1 MNLSMLATAIAV
13 EVRKAAASR
22 VLTSTTVLLIT
33 GVAALAAATTA
44 AAGSGND
51 QLAAKL
57 GPLAAEGGWPA
68 VLNVATQVT
77 AAAGLLAFGIGLSW
91 MFGRE
96 FTDGTITGLFGLPVN
111 RPVLAL
117 AKLLV
122 FLLWAAMASAMLT
135 LAVALIGLAVIRQA
149 PQPADW
155 AGLGRLLALAAMTG
169 ALAVPAA
176 WAATLGRGLL
186 PAIATIVGLMAVTQI
201 IVVVGTDGGWFAPAA
216 PALWALQPDTV
227 APGQLLLAAVF
238 PLAFSLLT
246 LHAWHRLQLDR

>member
-1 MNLSMLATAIAV
+1 MNLSMLATAVAV
-13 EVRKAAASR
+13 EGRKAAASR
-22 VLTSTTVLLIT
+22 VLTSSAILLIV

-44 AAGSGND
+44 AAGSGNE

-57 GPLAAEGGWPA
+57 GPLAATGGWPA

-77 AAAGLLAFGIGLSW
+77 AAAGLLAYGVGLSW

-96 FTDGTITGLFGLPVN
+96 FTDGTVTGLFGLPVT
-111 RPVLAL
+111 RPALAL
-117 AKLLV
+117 AKLVV
-122 FLLWAAMASAMLT
+122 FLLWGAATAVALT
-135 LAVALIGLAVIRQA
+135 LAVGLVGFAVTGQL
-149 PQPADW
+149 PQPGDV
-155 AGLGRLLALAAMTG
+155 AGLGRLLALAVMTA

-201 IVVVGTDGGWFAPAA
+201 VVVAGAGGGWFPPAA
-216 PALWALQPDTV
+216 PALWALLPATV
-227 APGQLLLAAVF
+227 GGAELLFAAFF
-238 PLAFSLLT
+238 PLLFGGLT

>member
-1 MNLSMLATAIAV
+1 MKLSMLATAVAV
-13 EVRKAAASR
+13 EGRKAAASR
-22 VLTSTTVLLIT
+22 VLTSTTILLIV

-44 AAGSGND
+44 AASSGNE

-57 GPLAAEGGWPA
+57 GPLATDGGWPA

-77 AAAGLLAFGIGLSW
+77 AAAGLLAFGVGLSW

-96 FTDGTITGLFGLPVN
+96 FTDGTITGLFGLPVT
-111 RPVLAL
+111 RPAL
-117 AKLLV
+117 AAAKLVV
-122 FLLWAAMASAMLT
+122 FLLWAAATAAALA
-135 LAVALIGLAVIRQA
+135 LAVALTGLAVVRRP

-155 AGLGRLLALAAMTG
+155 AGLGRLLALAAMTA

-186 PAIATIVGLMAVTQI
+186 PAIATTVALMAVTQI
-201 IVVVGTDGGWFAPAA
+201 IVVAGADGGWFPPAA
-216 PALWALQPDTV
+216 PALWALLPATV
-227 APGQLLLAAVF
+227 APVQLLLAAAF